1 MRLRTELW
9 DIGIDWDTG
18 DPWGSAMA
26 VAFSISHALHHA
38 GEEIPSEWE
47 YREAVGWSDIYPDGD
62 DEERAITEAVAT
74 TDLTW
79 DRVREI
85 GSVMVRYSHAL
96 EARGFSY

>member
-18 DPWGSAMA
+18 DRWGSAMA
-26 VAFSISHALHHA
+26 VAFGISHALHHA
-38 GEEIPSEWE
+38 DEEVPSEWE
-47 YREAVGWSDIYPDGD
+47 YRDAVGCSAIDPDGD
-62 DEERAITEAVAT
+62 DEARAITEAVAT